1 MENLIILSVKH
12 LRILQIISKKML
24 TFLKLSFIIISEV
37 GKENTEEEKKM
48 NELKKAMQELG
59 FRAGTVVT
67 VRAASV
73 GRLLVS
79 VNGEAFGVW
88 DSDKNT
94 FVD

>member
-1 MENLIILSVKH
+1 
-12 LRILQIISKKML
+12 
-24 TFLKLSFIIISEV
+24 
-37 GKENTEEEKKM
+37 M

>member
-1 MENLIILSVKH
+1 
-12 LRILQIISKKML
+12 
-24 TFLKLSFIIISEV
+24 
-37 GKENTEEEKKM
+37 M

-59 FRAGTVVT
+59 FRAGTAVT

-73 GRLLVS
+73 DRLLVS
-79 VNGEAFGVW
+79 VNGEPFGVW

>member
-1 MENLIILSVKH
+1 
-12 LRILQIISKKML
+12 L
-24 TFLKLSFIIISEV
+24 TFLKLSFIIIIEV
-37 GKENTEEEKKM
+37 SKENTKEEKKM

-59 FRAGTVVT
+59 FRTGTVVT
-67 VRAASV
+67 MRAASV

-79 VNGEAFGVW
+79 VNGEDFGVW